1 MGKLLIEGFLFADQA
16 RRASR
21 LCFCRNH
28 AAEPEKNSLGDLPHP
43 FKASQTIRLGEP
55 LNIPEN
61 SIVFSNEWLDAQP
74 FKRYRFD
81 PTIKNWNEIGV
92 TMKEGIWT
100 EVTTPSVLQNEDV
113 TLAFPKDLNIKY
125 TIDWPTGAEASL
137 NNLVK
142 ETWQGL
148 FITFDYGL
156 DKERIFRDF
165 PDGTGRSYSNHQ
177 MDNHNFGTT
186 WLERYNLP
194 CVLESTS
201 GKSSEQ

>member
-1 MGKLLIEGFLFADQA
+1 
-16 RRASR
+16 
-21 LCFCRNH
+21 
-28 AAEPEKNSLGDLPHP
+28 
-43 FKASQTIRLGEP
+43 
-55 LNIPEN
+55 
-61 SIVFSNEWLDAQP
+61 
-74 FKRYRFD
+74 
-81 PTIKNWNEIGV
+81 
-92 TMKEGIWT
+92 MKEGIWT
-100 EVTTPSVLQNEDV
+100 EVALPCVLQNEDV

-156 DKERIFRDF
+156 DKERIFSDF

-177 MDNHNFGTT
+177 MDNEILEQPG
-186 WLERYNLP
+186 LERYNLP